1 MRIGMIGLDTS
12 HVPAF
17 TEMLNDPA
25 SPHHV
30 PGGKVVVAFPG
41 GSDDFEL
48 SRSRVAGYTAELR
61 DKWQVRIVDSA
72 EAVAEGCDVVFIES
86 VDGRAHRPLFDKVA
100 RFGKPIFVDKP
111 FAVSVADAKHM
122 LDEAARLRIP
132 LMSSSA
138 LRYCDVFADAMKD
151 RAEITACDIFGPMA
165 EEPTQPGLFWYG
177 IHTVE
182 MLVSAMGVGCAEVA
196 AMPRSADHDFIRFT
210 WKDGRVASLRGL
222 RNAHTLFGMTVHR
235 RGGVTMAHSG
245 QSGKPFYA
253 SLVEAIMRSLPAGRS
268 DVPAEEML
276 EAIRIIEAANESR
289 RTGHVVRFG

>member
-17 TEMLNDPA
+17 TEMLNNPVA
-25 SPHHV
+25 EHHV

-61 DKWQVRIVDSA
+61 DKWQVQIVDSP
-72 EAVAEGCDVVFIES
+72 EAVAEACDIVFIES
-86 VDGRAHRPLFDKVA
+86 VDGRTHRALFDRVS
-100 RFGKPIFVDKP
+100 RFRKPVFVDKP
-111 FAVSVADAKHM
+111 FAVSVADARHM
-122 LDEAARLRIP
+122 LDEAGRLQFP

-138 LRYCDVFADAMKD
+138 LRYCDVFVDAMKD

-196 AMPRSADHDFIRFT
+196 AMPRSDSHDLVRFT

-222 RNAHTLFGMTVHR
+222 RNAHTLFGLTVHR
-235 RGGVTMAHSG
+235 RNGVTMVHSG
-245 QSGKPFYA
+245 QSRKPFYA

-268 DVPAEEML
+268 DVAGEEMF
-276 EAIRIIEAANESR
+276 EAIRIIEAANQSR
-289 RTGHVVRFG
+289 LSGEVVRLA